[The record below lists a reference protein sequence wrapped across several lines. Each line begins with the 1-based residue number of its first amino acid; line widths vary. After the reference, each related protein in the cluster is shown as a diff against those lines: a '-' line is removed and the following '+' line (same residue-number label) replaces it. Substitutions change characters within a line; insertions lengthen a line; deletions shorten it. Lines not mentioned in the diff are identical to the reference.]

1 MNEKLR
7 SVIDSLSQD
16 QKNIFGEEESRI
28 EILSSLDSV
37 HKELQG
43 EHEKDL
49 KTGEAIDSLKQDAL
63 AGIELRKK
71 QIEAEKSRLS
81 ELISTIENSLKQIK
95 EEITVEEKETE
106 RLQGIVDEPED
117 LSEVGFSDEAKE
129 TRQENEKLRE
139 QQDALTNE
147 LLSHRDERSDLI
159 EEHNCLVRE
168 YNGTVE
174 LFNTNLQNV
183 QTQSFQNQSNYN
195 ISKLEFARENIRFE
209 SDSRKKELSAVT
221 IKALEARLSQMRSDF
236 DSSDSHYKTYINSL
250 RQTGIDHQGKISVLK
265 DQLSKRGYE
274 ISDMNQRVEEL
285 KFNLEHNSKQMDEI
299 KQIEYQKRATGLQGD
314 LNLAEKARKETQDGL
329 DNGQSKWSF
338 NVNTFEEAHSERQI
352 ERDNALAKIQDLLD
366 SLTGLSKDIN
376 QLQEEKEN
384 LLTKIKSDETL
395 DDTNKALA
403 KELEGVNLKLKWAS
417 DERDKLLEDMR
428 DANEMAAMKEQYIR
442 D

>member
-1 MNEKLR
+1 
-7 SVIDSLSQD
+7 
-16 QKNIFGEEESRI
+16 
-28 EILSSLDSV
+28 
-37 HKELQG
+37 
-43 EHEKDL
+43 
-49 KTGEAIDSLKQDAL
+49 
-63 AGIELRKK
+63 
-71 QIEAEKSRLS
+71 
-81 ELISTIENSLKQIK
+81 
-95 EEITVEEKETE
+95 
-106 RLQGIVDEPED
+106 
-117 LSEVGFSDEAKE
+117 
-129 TRQENEKLRE
+129 
-139 QQDALTNE
+139 
-147 LLSHRDERSDLI
+147 
-159 EEHNCLVRE
+159 
-168 YNGTVE
+168 
-174 LFNTNLQNV
+174 
-183 QTQSFQNQSNYN
+183 
-195 ISKLEFARENIRFE
+195 
-209 SDSRKKELSAVT
+209 
-221 IKALEARLSQMRSDF
+221 MRSDF

-250 RQTGIDHQGKISVLK
+250 RQTGLDHQGKISVLK